1 MQVGE
6 PLFAQSM
13 NACVD
18 GDIYPTISDIP
29 RKKAKQMYTNVRTR
43 IRNFICLSLIACSGA
58 ASAAMVE
65 VGGQRILIPAP
76 ESFTQ
81 ATTPR
86 MLQFGERST
95 IKEDRLLAVFGE
107 TPAVEVEAKGGTF
120 LMDKYGLVQ
129 ASRNVEPYQI
139 PLDRFAK
146 YKSDTKAQT
155 HEGLSAEDKAEVQR
169 NNDAAAKWIASGMGA
184 GAQLAIGIPHAGTF
198 SILDET
204 PTSLTMITLIE
215 VPVSVGGGKTKTV
228 EMAEGISQV
237 LVKSK
242 VIWLQLYARSPS
254 HADFDWVATTIV
266 RWTRAVGAANT

>member
-1 MQVGE
+1 
-6 PLFAQSM
+6 
-13 NACVD
+13 
-18 GDIYPTISDIP
+18 
-29 RKKAKQMYTNVRTR
+29 
-43 IRNFICLSLIACSGA
+43 
-58 ASAAMVE
+58 MVE

-86 MLQFGERST
+86 MLQFGELST

-129 ASRNVEPYQI
+129 ASRNVESYQI

-155 HEGLSAEDKAEVQR
+155 HESLSAKDKADVQK
-169 NNDAAAKWIASGMGA
+169 NVDAGVASGMGA
-184 GAQLAIGIPHAGTF
+184 KLAGIPRLGTV

-215 VPVSVGGGKTKTV
+215 VPRLDRRRKNQDRGNG
-228 EMAEGISQV
+228 
-237 LVKSK
+237 
-242 VIWLQLYARSPS
+242 
-254 HADFDWVATTIV
+254 
-266 RWTRAVGAANT
+266 

>member
-1 MQVGE
+1 M
-6 PLFAQSM
+6 
-13 NACVD
+13 
-18 GDIYPTISDIP
+18 T
-29 RKKAKQMYTNVRTR
+29 KR
-43 IRNFICLSLIACSGA
+43 IGIFICFSVIICSGVAMA
-58 ASAAMVE
+58 AKVE
-65 VGGQRILIPAP
+65 VGGRTLSIPAP
-76 ESFTQ
+76 ESFSQ

-86 MLQFGERST
+86 MLRFGELST

-107 TPAVEVEAKGGTF
+107 TRAVEVEAKGGTF
-120 LMDKYGLVQ
+120 LMDKYSLVQ
-129 ASRNVEPYQI
+129 ATRGVEPYQI

-155 HEGLSAEDKAEVQR
+155 HEGLSAEDEAEVQK
-169 NNDAAAKWIASGMGA
+169 NVDSAAKWIASGMGTK
-184 GAQLAIGIPHAGTF
+184 LAIGIPRIGTV

-254 HADFDWVATTIV
+254 HADFDWVATTILK
-266 RWTRAVGAANT
+266 WTRAVGAANT